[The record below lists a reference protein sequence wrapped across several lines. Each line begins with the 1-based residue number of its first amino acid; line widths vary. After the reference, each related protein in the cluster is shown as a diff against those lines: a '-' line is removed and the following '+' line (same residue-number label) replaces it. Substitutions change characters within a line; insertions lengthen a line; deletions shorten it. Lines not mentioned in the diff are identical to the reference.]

1 MNLASALVLP
11 LFASAG
17 AEVPL
22 PTRVPGTARDTLIV
36 LIAASAVGLVLLGA
50 LTLWVKARRS
60 HRHHRH
66 HRHHPRQAESRPME
80 APGAASKVTGAA
92 AEPDTDTD
100 TDTDTHRHR
109 RRKRRRDHRPRNPT
123 LAETGGLPP
132 PRPEGQAPPGL

>member
-1 MNLASALVLP
+1 MNLASALILP
-11 LFASAG
+11 LLSSAG

-36 LIAASAVGLVLLGA
+36 LIAASAVGLVLLGV

-66 HRHHPRQAESRPME
+66 HRHQHRPAESRPAE
-80 APGAASKVTGAA
+80 APVVASKEAVAA
-92 AEPDTDTD
+92 AEADPDPDPD
-100 TDTDTHRHR
+100 AHRHR